1 MARIR
6 RDRQGGRM
14 PPTGAGLMRFFDEEA
29 RGIKL
34 SPQIIVASCVVIAF
48 LISLLHIFKPAG

>member
-1 MARIR
+1 MARMR
-6 RDRQGGRM
+6 RSKQEGRM

-34 SPQIIVASCVVIAF
+34 SPQIIIAACIITAF
-48 LISLLHIFKPAG
+48 LISLLHLFRPVG

>member
-1 MARIR
+1 
-6 RDRQGGRM
+6 M

-34 SPQIIVASCVVIAF
+34 SPQIIVAACIVIAF

>member
-1 MARIR
+1 MSRSR
-6 RDRQGGRM
+6 GSRQEGKM

-34 SPQIIVASCVVIAF
+34 SPQIVIASCIVIAF
-48 LISLLHIFKPAG
+48 LISLLHLFKPAG

>member
-1 MARIR
+1 MGRMR
-6 RDRQGGRM
+6 KSKQEGRM

-34 SPQIIVASCVVIAF
+34 SPQVIIAACIVIAF
-48 LISLLHIFKPAG
+48 LISLLHLFRPSG